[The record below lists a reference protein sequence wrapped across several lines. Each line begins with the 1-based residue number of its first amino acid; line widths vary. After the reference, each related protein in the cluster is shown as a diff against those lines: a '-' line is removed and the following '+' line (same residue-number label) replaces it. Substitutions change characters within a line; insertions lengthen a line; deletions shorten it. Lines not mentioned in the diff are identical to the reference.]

1 MMIEYINVIS
11 LETLDVVEERTGY
24 INVNDIKEITWKKV
38 ENTKRYGASE
48 KYYDY
53 HIIVIGQNELA
64 YSVAVCDVDSG
75 NAEWSLYVARI
86 YMNYL
91 REYIDGNIQRLP
103 EVNRLKIIV
112 ASCSSSFEI
121 DKIQRDE
128 YIEKLRSWMMKAGYE
143 DCLDII
149 DIIASPKFKYTIIS
163 E

>member
-1 MMIEYINVIS
+1 MMIEYLNIIS
-11 LETLDVVEERTGY
+11 LETLEVLEKRTGY
-24 INVNDIKEITWKKV
+24 ISINDIKEITWKKV
-38 ENTKRYGASE
+38 ENTKRHGASE

-53 HIIVIGQNELA
+53 HIVVVGQNELA
-64 YSVAVCDVDSG
+64 YSIAICDADSG

-112 ASCSSSFEI
+112 ASCSSSFET

-128 YIEKLRSWMMKAGYE
+128 CIEKLRSWMMKAGYE

-149 DIIASPKFKYTIIS
+149 DIITSPKFKYTIIS

>member
-1 MMIEYINVIS
+1 MMIEYLSIIS
-11 LETLDVVEERTGY
+11 LDTLAVVEERTGY

-38 ENTKRYGASE
+38 ENTKRYGTSE

-64 YSVAVCDVDSG
+64 YSVAVCDADSG

-91 REYIDGNIQRLP
+91 REYIEGNIQRLP
-103 EVNRLKIIV
+103 VVNRLKIIV
-112 ASCSSSFEI
+112 ASCSSSFET

-128 YIEKLRSWMMKAGYE
+128 CIEKLRRRMMKAGYE

>member
-1 MMIEYINVIS
+1 MMIEYLNIIS
-11 LETLDVVEERTGY
+11 LETLDVVEKRTGY
-24 INVNDIKEITWKKV
+24 IDINDIKEITWRKI
-38 ENTKRYGASE
+38 ENTKRHGASE

-53 HIIVIGQNELA
+53 HIIVVGQKDLA
-64 YSVAVCDVDSG
+64 YSIAVCDADSG

-103 EVNRLKIIV
+103 EVNRLKIVV
-112 ASCSSSFEI
+112 ASCSSSFET
-121 DKIQRDE
+121 DKIQRTE
-128 YIEKLRSWMMKAGYE
+128 CIEKLRGWMMKAGFE

-149 DIIASPKFKYTIIS
+149 DIIISPKFKYTIIS